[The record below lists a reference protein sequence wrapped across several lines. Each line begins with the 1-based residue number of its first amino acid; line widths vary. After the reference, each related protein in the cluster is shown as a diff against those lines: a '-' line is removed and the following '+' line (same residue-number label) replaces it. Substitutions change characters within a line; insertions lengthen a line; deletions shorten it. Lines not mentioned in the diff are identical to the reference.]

1 MTKEP
6 LSEKSG
12 ESPETGH
19 CPLAPSSATNSGLS
33 ACHAPAGAPGLPYGA
48 AGLKRRRRRTWR
60 GWAGAAIAGV
70 GLVLLATLVLLNIR
84 PGWYR
89 PLNPT
94 SKAVL
99 NHAQE
104 AQMSVFRLRNEALNP
119 RLRRIT
125 WRITQNQVNSL
136 LAVVYQGADGVSPR
150 RHPASLVR
158 PFVRFTNGR
167 ITLAVLDRQW
177 IAGAVI
183 AVGIDVHT
191 WTGKKNPMAKIRIDD
206 LHVGL
211 LPLPRSLLIDRLEN
225 MLPHLGPPLGRIIA
239 VYAGS
244 GYARVMTP
252 QILARLAALLKGKPF
267 PLELRINHRNIV
279 VRKILLRA
287 AHVNSRG
294 KRVPAALT
302 VEFTPP

>member
-1 MTKEP
+1 MTEQSLP
-6 LSEKSG
+6 GKSG
-12 ESPETGH
+12 ESTKTSHP
-19 CPLAPSSATNSGLS
+19 PPPPVSAADGVSVGGTSTR
-33 ACHAPAGAPGLPYGA
+33 
-48 AGLKRRRRRTWR
+48 KRRRRRTWR
-60 GWAGAAIAGV
+60 GRLGAAAV
-70 GLVLLATLVLLNIR
+70 LVSLVLLAALVLPSVR

-94 SKAVL
+94 SRAVL

-104 AQMSVFRLRNEALNP
+104 AQMSILALRNEAQNP

-136 LAVVYQGADGVSPR
+136 LAVTYQGADGVSPR

-158 PFVRFTNGR
+158 PFVRFTDGR

-177 IAGAVI
+177 PTGAVL
-183 AVGIDVHT
+183 AVGIDVQT
-191 WTGKKNPMAKIRIDD
+191 LTGATAPLAKIRIDD
-206 LHVGL
+206 LHAGL
-211 LPLPRSLLIDRLEN
+211 LPLPRSLLIDRLKS
-225 MLPHLGPPLGRIIA
+225 MLPRLGPSLGRIIA

-267 PLELRINHRNIV
+267 PLELRVNHRNIV
-279 VRKILLRA
+279 VQKLQLQA
-287 AHVNSRG
+287 AHVDSRG
-294 KRVPAALT
+294 QRSPAALT
-302 VEFTPP
+302 IEFSPP